1 MTIRP
6 SDVPLVAEDLRKE
19 RKRHMYG
26 PEWARILEGALDAH
40 RQSEERKRE
49 EEQP

>member
-1 MTIRP
+1 MKLRIA
-6 SDVPLVAEDLRKE
+6 DLPLIAEDLRKE
-19 RKRHMYG
+19 RKRKMYG
-26 PEWARILEGALDAH
+26 PEWARVLEGALDAH